1 MNSNQDLKAYAKHKG
16 VFLWELAEYLSISEA
31 TITRRLR
38 RELSDD
44 SKSKMILYI
53 DNIAAK
59 KAKEKP
65 SRSRTP

>member
-38 RELSDD
+38 RELSED
-44 SKSKMILYI
+44 SKAKMMLCI
-53 DNIAAK
+53 DSIAAK

>member
-1 MNSNQDLKAYAKHKG
+1 MNSNQDLKAYAKRKG

-38 RELSDD
+38 RELSED

-53 DNIAAK
+53 DNISAK